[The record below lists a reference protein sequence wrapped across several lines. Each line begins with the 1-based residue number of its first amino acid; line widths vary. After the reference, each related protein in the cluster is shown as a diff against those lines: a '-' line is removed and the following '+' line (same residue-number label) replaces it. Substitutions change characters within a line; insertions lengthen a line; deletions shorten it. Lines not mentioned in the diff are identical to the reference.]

1 MKLRFLL
8 NPTTGEPHIRDHE
21 IQEWEVRDVLEQ
33 FVENVAARDGSRA
46 ALGQTRNGRWLRV
59 IYRQDP
65 ESNPLFVITAYEPSN
80 NAIRAA
86 RRGLRRK
93 R

>member
-8 NPTTGEPHIRDHE
+8 NPATGEPHVRDHQ
-21 IQEWEVRDVLEQ
+21 IWEWEAQDILEQ
-33 FVENVAARDGSRA
+33 FVENVSARDGARA

-65 ESNPLFVITAYEPSN
+65 ESNELLVITAYEPSN

-86 RRGLRRK
+86 RRGLRRE